1 MPRSSR
7 ISRIWTRVLILI
19 TGLQLCQLGAK
30 GEMVWI
36 DLPHAKVAVAFQIA
50 GVERCMS
57 SLYNF
62 SYSQPSH

>member
-7 ISRIWTRVLILI
+7 ISRIWTRVLI